1 MGIPITVYFPK
12 PVYRRLQQQAR
23 VMKQPVDE
31 IVVGSVQRGL
41 PAWLNRFPE
50 ELEKELEGL
59 DRLSSVQLRKLALSK
74 LSRNK
79 QRRLETLLHKNSAG
93 AMTAKEEAELD
104 GLHLETSFATLKKA
118 QALILLKSRGETL
131 PAPFAENFVQKC

>member
-1 MGIPITVYFPK
+1 MGIPVTVHFPK

-41 PAWLNRFPE
+41 PAWMNRFPE
-50 ELEKELEGL
+50 ELEKELECL
-59 DRLSSVQLRKLALSK
+59 DRLSSAQLRKLALSK

-79 QRRLETLLHKNSAG
+79 QRRLETLLHKNSEG
-93 AMTAKEEAELD
+93 TMTAKEEAELD
-104 GLHLETSFATLKKA
+104 GLHLETSLATLKKA
-118 QALILLKSRGETL
+118 KALVLLKSRGEILPTL
-131 PAPFAENFVQKC
+131 VAESFVQK